1 VIIKVYMKIMYRS
14 GLFLNY
20 ANIARS
26 IQTHLN
32 KQTGE
37 ETRYCFLNKC
47 DVTDAD

>member
-1 VIIKVYMKIMYRS
+1 MKIMYRS

-37 ETRYCFLNKC
+37 ETMILLFKQMRCYWCWL
-47 DVTDAD
+47 